1 MAHPDLPL
9 KLKLNHKDDESFA
22 VKQQK
27 FLSKI
32 LLSHM
37 KISQVSIHSVAPQ
50 DRCRATVLRHL
61 TREEQ
66 IDELELPRCLKRF
79 ISEGLED
86 FPTDVELTQNNL
98 SC

>member
-1 MAHPDLPL
+1 M
-9 KLKLNHKDDESFA
+9 
-22 VKQQK
+22 
-27 FLSKI
+27 
-32 LLSHM
+32 
-37 KISQVSIHSVAPQ
+37 
-50 DRCRATVLRHL
+50 LRHL

>member
-1 MAHPDLPL
+1 MMKALL
-9 KLKLNHKDDESFA
+9 SNNRNSL
-22 VKQQK
+22 VKY
-27 FLSKI
+27 
-32 LLSHM
+32 LLSHIT
-37 KISQVSIHSVAPQ
+37 KSQVGIHSVPPQ

>member
-1 MAHPDLPL
+1 MVTLYKITYFELNTSKLTISVRTDLYAD
-9 KLKLNHKDDESFA
+9 N
-22 VKQQK
+22 
-27 FLSKI
+27 
-32 LLSHM
+32 SHQD
-37 KISQVSIHSVAPQ
+37 QVRIVSLASQ

-98 SC
+98 S